1 MKLSSGW
8 EQSVYVLLI
17 LSQLPDNK
25 TINSQALSLRLG
37 TSHSYLKKIIKLL
50 VNEGLITSIPGKYGG
65 FSLAKS
71 LEEITFYDVFIA
83 IEGRGKIFASQQLL
97 KKFLG
102 ENEGKKAQKCAI
114 TDSLDII
121 ENTLVTTLSSISL
134 AQVFNQISSNYNL
147 DELREWVKI
156 MCNANRQN
164 RALILGTLAMII
176 TFMSWS
182 SFGVLINNINL
193 VVSMSQSQQKVLVA
207 FPVLLGSLFRI
218 PIGYLSDRYGGKRI
232 YIILFL
238 LTLLP
243 LFTLF
248 FIFLYFHPTYPILLI
263 LSTFIGISGASFSV
277 ST

>member
-25 TINSQALSLRLG
+25 TINSQALSLRLE

-71 LEEITFYDVFIA
+71 LEEISFYDVFIA
-83 IEGRGKIFASQQLL
+83 IEGRGKIFANQQLL

-134 AQVFNQISSNYNL
+134 AQVFNQVSSNYNL
-147 DELREWVKI
+147 DELREWVK
-156 MCNANRQN
+156 
-164 RALILGTLAMII
+164 
-176 TFMSWS
+176 
-182 SFGVLINNINL
+182 NN
-193 VVSMSQSQQKVLVA
+193 V
-207 FPVLLGSLFRI
+207 
-218 PIGYLSDRYGGKRI
+218 
-232 YIILFL
+232 
-238 LTLLP
+238 
-243 LFTLF
+243 
-248 FIFLYFHPTYPILLI
+248 
-263 LSTFIGISGASFSV
+263 
-277 ST
+277 

>member
-17 LSQLPDNK
+17 LSQLPDSK
-25 TINSQALSLRLG
+25 TINSQSLSLRLG

-65 FSLAKS
+65 FSLAKP

-147 DELREWVKI
+147 DELREWVK
-156 MCNANRQN
+156 
-164 RALILGTLAMII
+164 
-176 TFMSWS
+176 
-182 SFGVLINNINL
+182 NN
-193 VVSMSQSQQKVLVA
+193 V
-207 FPVLLGSLFRI
+207 
-218 PIGYLSDRYGGKRI
+218 
-232 YIILFL
+232 
-238 LTLLP
+238 
-243 LFTLF
+243 
-248 FIFLYFHPTYPILLI
+248 
-263 LSTFIGISGASFSV
+263 
-277 ST
+277 

>member
-17 LSQLPDNK
+17 LSQLPYNK
-25 TINSQALSLRLG
+25 TINSQSLSLRLG

-83 IEGRGKIFASQQLL
+83 VEGRGKIFASQQLL

-121 ENTLVTTLSSISL
+121 
-134 AQVFNQISSNYNL
+134 AWF
-147 DELREWVKI
+147 
-156 MCNANRQN
+156 
-164 RALILGTLAMII
+164 II
-176 TFMSWS
+176 A
-182 SFGVLINNINL
+182 
-193 VVSMSQSQQKVLVA
+193 SMSTSFVSICSG
-207 FPVLLGSLFRI
+207 LLSI
-218 PIGYLSDRYGGKRI
+218 
-232 YIILFL
+232 
-238 LTLLP
+238 
-243 LFTLF
+243 
-248 FIFLYFHPTYPILLI
+248 
-263 LSTFIGISGASFSV
+263 
-277 ST
+277 

>member
-17 LSQLPDNK
+17 LSQLTDNK

-147 DELREWVKI
+147 DELREWVK
-156 MCNANRQN
+156 
-164 RALILGTLAMII
+164 
-176 TFMSWS
+176 
-182 SFGVLINNINL
+182 NN
-193 VVSMSQSQQKVLVA
+193 V
-207 FPVLLGSLFRI
+207 
-218 PIGYLSDRYGGKRI
+218 
-232 YIILFL
+232 
-238 LTLLP
+238 
-243 LFTLF
+243 
-248 FIFLYFHPTYPILLI
+248 
-263 LSTFIGISGASFSV
+263 
-277 ST
+277 